1 MIRLFVA
8 IELPGE
14 LKERLFAMGGG
25 VPGAKWV
32 RPENLHLTLRFIGE
46 VAESRIGDIDA
57 ALAAVRSP
65 AFDLTLAD
73 TGHFSSR
80 RASRVWWV
88 GVEKNEPL
96 SVLQGKVEAACVGAG
111 LAPEGRKFSA
121 HITLARLNRAP
132 SSKVSAFLGANA
144 MFKAAAFRVTDF
156 ILFSSFLAR
165 GGAIHREEAT
175 YPLDAP

>member
-32 RPENLHLTLRFIGE
+32 EPENLHLTLRFIGE
-46 VAESRIGDIDA
+46 VGEGRLGDIDA
-57 ALAAVRSP
+57 ALGAVHSP

-80 RASRVWWV
+80 RASRVLWV
-88 GVEKNEPL
+88 GVEKNEAL
-96 SVLQGKVEAACVGAG
+96 SRLQARVEAACVGAG
-111 LAPEGRKFSA
+111 IEPEGRKYSA
-121 HITLARLNRAP
+121 HITLARLNKAP

-144 MFKAAAFRVTDF
+144 LFKAPPFRVTDF

-175 YPLDAP
+175 YRLNGP

>member
-8 IELPGE
+8 IELPVE

-46 VAESRIGDIDA
+46 VGEGRLGDIDA
-57 ALAAVRSP
+57 ALPAVRSP

-80 RASRVWWV
+80 RASRVLWV
-88 GVEKNEPL
+88 GVEKTETL
-96 SVLQGKVEAACVGAG
+96 SRLQARVEAACVGAG
-111 LAPEGRKFSA
+111 LEPEGRNYSA

-132 SSKVSAFLGANA
+132 STKVSTFLAANA
-144 MFKAAAFRVTDF
+144 MFKAPAFRVTDF

-165 GGAIHREEAT
+165 NGAIHRQEAT
-175 YPLDAP
+175 YALDGS

>member
-1 MIRLFVA
+1 MIRLFIA
-8 IELPGE
+8 IELPDD
-14 LKERLFAMGGG
+14 LKERLFAMGSG

-32 RPENLHLTLRFIGE
+32 KPENLHLTLRFIGE
-46 VAESRIGDIDA
+46 VGEGRLGDIDA

-80 RASRVWWV
+80 RTSRVLWV
-88 GVEKNEPL
+88 GVEKNETL
-96 SVLQGKVEAACVGAG
+96 SRLQARVEAACVGAG
-111 LAPEGRKFSA
+111 IEPDGRKYSA

-132 SSKVSAFLGANA
+132 SSKVSTFLAANA
-144 MFKAAAFRVTDF
+144 MFKAPPFRVTDF

-175 YPLDAP
+175 YPLDGS